1 MPAKTYREF
10 AASIIDTLESLGIT
24 YAIGGSF
31 ASNAYGEARLTLDID
46 ISVVLPQ
53 PDVKRFVDA
62 LQAQGYYITYDS
74 IVDAL
79 VHDLPFNIIDATSGY
94 KADLFLFKSAP
105 LEQSILARRQ
115 RVEYDPESRA
125 SAMLYSPE
133 DVIIYKLK
141 YYLLGQSQKHLRDI
155 GAILIVQA
163 EALDR
168 DYIAYWAGQIG
179 ASDIW
184 QQLLEE
190 YHKRSSAQQH

>member
-1 MPAKTYREF
+1 MAAKTYREF
-10 AASIIDTLESLGIT
+10 ATSIIDTLEALGIT

-53 PDVKRFVDA
+53 PDVKRFVGAIQA
-62 LQAQGYYITYDS
+62 LGYYITYDS

-105 LEQSILARRQ
+105 LEQSILARRR
-115 RVEYDPESRA
+115 RVEYDPDSRA

-133 DVIIYKLK
+133 DVIVYKLK

-155 GAILIVQA
+155 GAILIVQGA
-163 EALDR
+163 ALDAE
-168 DYIAYWAGQIG
+168 YITRWAQDLGG
-179 ASDIW
+179 EDIW
-184 QQLLEE
+184 QKLLDE
-190 YHKRSSAQQH
+190 YQRRQRK